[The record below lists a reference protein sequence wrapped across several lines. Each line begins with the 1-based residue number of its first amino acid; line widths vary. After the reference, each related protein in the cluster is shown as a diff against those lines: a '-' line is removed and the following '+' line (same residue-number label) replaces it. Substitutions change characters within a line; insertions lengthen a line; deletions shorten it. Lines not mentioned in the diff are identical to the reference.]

1 MLGGL
6 PEKYQ
11 NCLYIKSQ
19 GTSSTREITLS
30 DKRKQSNPYNLNNLT
45 FSVIGKEKKKK
56 QTKLVNQLC
65 KINHINYFISQVE
78 IPIAG

>member
-30 DKRKQSNPYNLNNLT
+30 DKRKQSNLYNLNNLT
-45 FSVIGKEKKKK
+45 FSVIGKEKKKTD
-56 QTKLVNQLC
+56 QAVNQLC